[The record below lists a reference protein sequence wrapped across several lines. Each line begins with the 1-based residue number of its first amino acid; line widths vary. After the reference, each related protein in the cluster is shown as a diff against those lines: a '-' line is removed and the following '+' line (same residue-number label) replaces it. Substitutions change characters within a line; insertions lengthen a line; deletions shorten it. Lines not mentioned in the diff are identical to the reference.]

1 MNTEEIRAYLFRQYQ
16 EFLEP
21 ISRLSTS
28 TKRKI
33 LVSDHRELFNFDK
46 ISEKIYSSKKK
57 KYIIFN

>member
-28 TKRKI
+28 TKGKI
-33 LVSDHRELFNFDK
+33 LVSDHRELFNFDQ
-46 ISEKIYSSKKK
+46 ISVKMYSS
-57 KYIIFN
+57 